1 MRSAGGHRLYSND
14 DLRDV
19 RALQSLIEN
28 GIPPSIAAQQIREKT
43 TSKVV
48 SLPVQENEGIISGA
62 YTTICNRIIEA
73 IEAFDPEQIDAE
85 IRRALLL
92 GTSVDVYEQVIVP
105 VMRIVGERWTHNDPL
120 STAQEHLV
128 TEIMRGALQDLHRL
142 SRPLR
147 PKATGLIACLEGEQ
161 HVLPLYAIAFLLA
174 RHSIRTVI
182 LGASTPP
189 AAIEVAAAKIKPDF
203 VALSMTVARDA
214 LSAEAMFDS
223 YGRCCGSTPWFV
235 GGATIASVTS
245 AVERSGGTAVK
256 HIDDFGTL
264 LMEQIPGLIWA

>member
-1 MRSAGGHRLYSND
+1 MRSTGGHRLYSNN
-14 DLRDV
+14 DLRNV
-19 RALQSLIEN
+19 RALQSLIDN
-28 GIPPSIAAQQIREKT
+28 GIPPSIAAQQIREQL
-43 TSKVV
+43 V
-48 SLPVQENEGIISGA
+48 SDLATPKKEQHGGIISDA
-62 YTTICNRIIEA
+62 YSTICNRIIEA

-105 VMRIVGERWTHNDPL
+105 VMRTVGERWTHNDPL

-189 AAIEVAAAKIKPDF
+189 AIE
-203 VALSMTVARDA
+203 
-214 LSAEAMFDS
+214 
-223 YGRCCGSTPWFV
+223 GSSCQDR
-235 GGATIASVTS
+235 A
-245 AVERSGGTAVK
+245 
-256 HIDDFGTL
+256 
-264 LMEQIPGLIWA
+264 

>member
-1 MRSAGGHRLYSND
+1 
-14 DLRDV
+14 
-19 RALQSLIEN
+19 
-28 GIPPSIAAQQIREKT
+28 
-43 TSKVV
+43 
-48 SLPVQENEGIISGA
+48 
-62 YTTICNRIIEA
+62 
-73 IEAFDPEQIDAE
+73 
-85 IRRALLL
+85 
-92 GTSVDVYEQVIVP
+92 
-105 VMRIVGERWTHNDPL
+105 MRIVGERWTHNDPL

-147 PKATGLIACLEGEQ
+147 PKATGLIACLEGSNMSS
-161 HVLPLYAIAFLLA
+161 HSTIAFLLA

-214 LSAEAMFDS
+214 LSAEAIFDS
-223 YGRCCGSTPWFV
+223 YGRCCGSIPWFV

-245 AVERSGGTAVK
+245 AVERSGGIAVK

-264 LMEQIPGLIWA
+264 LMEQIPGLIWT